1 MGDINMEKETFE
13 GKKTHC
19 TIGTIGHLDHGKTT
33 LTDAIKKTL
42 STRGERN
49 ISSTSNVE
57 YETQKRHYTHI
68 DCSGH
73 ADDIKNLLSAVA
85 QMDGAILVVSA
96 TDGIMAQ
103 TAEQIMIA
111 QHMGVQHMVVF
122 MNKCDM
128 VDDMEMLELV
138 EMGIRD
144 QLCQYGLPGFD
155 IPFIYGSALKA
166 LEDPEGEWGDK
177 IMELMDAVDNYI
189 PDSQHDADQD
199 SSMHTEFTAEV
210 YMLDINEGGRDTTYF
225 DNDRLQFYFR
235 TTDATGE
242 IQLPIE
248 IEMARPGDNVD
259 MMIELNCSIA
269 MTEGEPF
276 IICDDG
282 WTVGLGRAVRI
293 IG

>member
-1 MGDINMEKETFE
+1 MGKENLE
-13 GKKTHC
+13 EKKTHC

-42 STRGERN
+42 STRVQGGN
-49 ISSTSNVE
+49 TISTSSIE
-57 YETQKRHYTHI
+57 YATKKRHYTHI

-73 ADDIKNLLSAVA
+73 ANDIKNLISEVA

-96 TDGIMAQ
+96 MDGIMAQ
-103 TAEQIMIA
+103 TAEQIMIV
-111 QHMGVQHMVVF
+111 QHMGVQHIVVF

-166 LEDPEGEWGDK
+166 LEDPDGEWGDK
-177 IMELMDAVDNYI
+177 IMELMDAVDSYI
-189 PDSQHDADQD
+189 PNLQHDKDQT
-199 SSMHTEFTAEV
+199 SSLHTKFTAEV
-210 YMLDINEGGRDTTYF
+210 YILDTNEGGRDTTYF
-225 DNDRLQFYFR
+225 DNDSLQFYFR
-235 TTDATGE
+235 TRDVTGE

-248 IEMARPGDNVD
+248 IDMAMPGETLSII
-259 MMIELNCSIA
+259 IELIHPIEI
-269 MTEGEPF
+269 TEGEPF
-276 IICDDG
+276 IIRDEEC
-282 WTVGLGRAVRI
+282 TVGLGKVNI
-293 IG
+293 VIE